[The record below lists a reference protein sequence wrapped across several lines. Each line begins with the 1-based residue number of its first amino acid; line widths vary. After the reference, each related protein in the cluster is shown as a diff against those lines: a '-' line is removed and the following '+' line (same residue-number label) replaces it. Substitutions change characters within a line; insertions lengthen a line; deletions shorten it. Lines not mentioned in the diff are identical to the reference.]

1 MPREGGKVLL
11 KEYLTTGF
19 CGYVYKLSYG
29 DDCYIG
35 STLRPL
41 KKRLQDHKEKSK
53 TGNCKFYKFIRN
65 VGFDNLSLEILEE
78 VKYTNKNKVRIR
90 ENYYYNLLKPS
101 LNEIAPYQSPEDK
114 KIKDKLRWRKWYYN
128 PETHAKQKAKKKADY
143 IKMREEGI
151 KKINCECGRVV
162 SKRYMNEH
170 LKSVIHK
177 EKLLNQ
183 QKQQLE
189 EELIEDEVAQ
199 LEQTFL
205 DEPNIVKLVS
215 RIECDELE
223 EVNLDELCM

>member
-90 ENYYYNLLKPS
+90 ENYYYNLLKPC